1 MAMLTL
7 GTEAIMSRLN
17 GRQQGIGK
25 EARKKKKAKRRAVK
39 QARRKHWYLHR
50 EKEGLVV
57 RENNQTFFIYISKT
71 YINARCT

>member
-1 MAMLTL
+1 MLTL

-39 QARRKHWYLHR
+39 QARRKH
-50 EKEGLVV
+50 
-57 RENNQTFFIYISKT
+57 
-71 YINARCT
+71 

>member
-1 MAMLTL
+1 MTNSLTESAMGAMAMLTL

-39 QARRKHWYLHR
+39 QARRKH
-50 EKEGLVV
+50 
-57 RENNQTFFIYISKT
+57 
-71 YINARCT
+71 